1 VVQHIGRNAKGPR
14 SSRGLSIEKS
24 CRKRLAQLDRGI
36 CWLDQAMACILV
48 QTNEKRMSR
57 LQSERSKLDARR
69 KELRLSMKCRG
80 SK

>member
-1 VVQHIGRNAKGPR
+1 
-14 SSRGLSIEKS
+14 
-24 CRKRLAQLDRGI
+24 LDRGI